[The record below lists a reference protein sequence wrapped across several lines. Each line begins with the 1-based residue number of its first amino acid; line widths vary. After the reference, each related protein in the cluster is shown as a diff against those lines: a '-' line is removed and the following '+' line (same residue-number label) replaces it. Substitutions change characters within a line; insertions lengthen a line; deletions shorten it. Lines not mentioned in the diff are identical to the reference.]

1 MKYYILYIVD
11 SSPQVRVVKTKKQA
25 DNFVQEFMSKYKG
38 QESDGWWIEHVFY
51 GKKLMISEKY
61 QLEN

>member
-11 SSPQVRVVKTKKQA
+11 SSQQVRVVKTKKQA
-25 DNFVQEFMSKYKG
+25 DDFVQEFMSKYKG
-38 QESDGWWIEHVFY
+38 QDGWWIEHVFY

-61 QLEN
+61 QLGN